1 MATVITVTHDNLFAE
16 VRQYLIAL
24 LSCDVIQGYQNDVPA
39 PDNGVVMHVLFERD
53 IDYIANYYHH
63 ESSEITAQRSVEL
76 TMQLDFYGDEADSRA
91 RVVANLWQSSYTTA
105 RLKKCQPLYSEQ
117 PRKMVLVNEANQ
129 YENRVMLEIKLQY
142 NPEISYSVES
152 TDSFSIDL
160 NAI

>member
-1 MATVITVTHDNLFAE
+1 MATITVTHRDIFIELRRLLVELF
-16 VRQYLIAL
+16 Q
-24 LSCDVIQGYQNDVPA
+24 CDVVQGYQNGVPV
-39 PDNGVVMHVLFERD
+39 PQNGIVMHVLFERD

-76 TMQLDFYGDEADSRA
+76 TIQLDFYGVDADSRA

-117 PRKMVLVNEANQ
+117 PKKNVLVNEAAQ

-142 NPEISYSVES
+142 NPEITYSVDS
-152 TDSFSIDL
+152 TDKFSIDINTL
-160 NAI
+160 